1 MIIMQKTYLFL
12 CLLLLP
18 LLARA
23 EKTQFTMQSPSKTL
37 DAKVQVTNNHL
48 EMALFA
54 GAEKLLTTKT
64 LQFELDKPLVDGG
77 WQVVQASRQYVD
89 ESWQPVYGERSQVI
103 DRYHALTLSLAAG
116 NGKEMTVEMR
126 LYDEGFAFRY
136 AFDKL
141 DFWNATLTDERTQF
155 LFADDCRTWVTPT
168 AQGTYVE
175 TTLSAQQG
183 EGDRPQVVRLND
195 HRYVAIGE
203 AALVDYA
210 RMKLKKSDEGIGL
223 QSALSGKVNLHL
235 AGYRSPWRYVMVAE
249 HPGELVEH
257 NYFVLNLNEP
267 NQIANTSW
275 IKPGQVLREV
285 TLTTAGSMAAIDFA
299 AENNIA
305 YVEFDAGWYGAEEDT
320 LSDATKVNVDPARS
334 KGPLDLPKVIDYAN
348 SKGVGILVYV
358 NKKAL
363 HRQLDVILPLY
374 KQWGIKGIKFGFVN
388 VGDQYATAWLHQAI
402 RKAAKYELMVDVHD
416 EYRPTGYSRTYPNLI
431 TQEGIRGDEES
442 PALDQTIYTLYN
454 RMICGAGDYTN
465 CYFAERVTEK
475 MGGRAAQFA
484 KRIAIYSPWQF
495 IFWYDRPYKAPPRA
509 GGAGATESVIRPDA
523 LTDFYCSIPTVW
535 DDTRFFDGEM
545 GKYAV
550 VARRSASDWYVSVL
564 NAGEKRQVVVPLN
577 ELLKDAS
584 RYEAT
589 LYYQPSDKKKEE
601 IKVKTIR
608 FSKGQEQ
615 LVLDVVGNSGCVLHL
630 TLDRK

>member
-1 MIIMQKTYLFL
+1 M
-12 CLLLLP
+12 
-18 LLARA
+18 
-23 EKTQFTMQSPSKTL
+23 
-37 DAKVQVTNNHL
+37 
-48 EMALFA
+48 
-54 GAEKLLTTKT
+54 
-64 LQFELDKPLVDGG
+64 
-77 WQVVQASRQYVD
+77 
-89 ESWQPVYGERSQVI
+89 
-103 DRYHALTLSLAAG
+103 
-116 NGKEMTVEMR
+116 
-126 LYDEGFAFRY
+126 
-136 AFDKL
+136 
-141 DFWNATLTDERTQF
+141 
-155 LFADDCRTWVTPT
+155 
-168 AQGTYVE
+168 
-175 TTLSAQQG
+175 
-183 EGDRPQVVRLND
+183 
-195 HRYVAIGE
+195 
-203 AALVDYA
+203 
-210 RMKLKKSDEGIGL
+210 
-223 QSALSGKVNLHL
+223 
-235 AGYRSPWRYVMVAE
+235 
-249 HPGELVEH
+249 
-257 NYFVLNLNEP
+257 
-267 NQIANTSW
+267 
-275 IKPGQVLREV
+275 
-285 TLTTAGSMAAIDFA
+285 
-299 AENNIA
+299 
-305 YVEFDAGWYGAEEDT
+305 
-320 LSDATKVNVDPARS
+320 
-334 KGPLDLPKVIDYAN
+334 
-348 SKGVGILVYV
+348 VYV